1 MSYDKLTDALLKAN
15 DKDDVFN
22 AVDEQIAR
30 HCDLMEWACNMEC
43 LDPSLGNGP
52 FDLGRKY
59 QMKLYA
65 NRFSEAGKR
74 RRDLITQRDSAK
86 GDR

>member
-15 DKDDVFN
+15 DKDDVLN

-30 HCDLMEWACNMEC
+30 YCDLVEWACNSEC
-43 LDPSLGNGP
+43 QDPFLGNGP
-52 FDLGRKY
+52 FDLGRKH

-65 NRFSEAGKR
+65 NRFGEAAKY
-74 RRDLITQRDSAK
+74 RRDLITQRDLAK
-86 GDR
+86 GVR